1 MKRNGMDQ
9 VFNFSAGPAVMPKQV
24 LKEAAKEL
32 EDYHGCGM
40 SVMEMSHRSD
50 LFRGILEE
58 AEQNLRVLADIPDTY
73 EVLFLQGGASLQFTM
88 VPMNLLQHG
97 KADYIISGHW
107 AKKAYEEAKLLG
119 DACVIASGEESQ
131 FRALPKVE
139 KTMVSKN
146 AEYVYFCENNTI
158 YGTKFW
164 QLPEVEKP
172 LVADVSSCFLSE
184 PIDVTK
190 YGILF
195 AGAQK
200 NIGPAGVTVVIIR
213 KDLMQENVS
222 CNIPTLLRYQT
233 HSNAHS
239 LYHTPSCYNIY
250 MCGKVFAWLLEL
262 GGLEA
267 IQHYNQKKAMRFYD
281 FLDHSHIFKGTA
293 RREDRSLMNVPFF
306 TGNAKLDALFI
317 KEAER
322 YGLKNLKG
330 HRAVGG
336 MRASFYN
343 AMSIEGVEALI
354 TYMHQFEQMYRKQE
368 GFYVSDLLL

>member
-1 MKRNGMDQ
+1 MNQ
-9 VFNFSAGPAVMPKQV
+9 VFNFSAGPAMMPKQV

-50 LFRGILEE
+50 LFLKILEE
-58 AEQNLRVLADIPDTY
+58 AEQHLRALAHIPETY
-73 EVLFLQGGASLQFTM
+73 EVLFLQGGASLQFAM
-88 VPMNLLQHG
+88 VPMNLLKNG
-97 KADYIISGHW
+97 KADYIVSGYW
-107 AKKAYEEAKLLG
+107 AKKAYEEAKKLG
-119 DACVIASGEESQ
+119 NASVIASGEESYFQ
-131 FRALPKVE
+131 ALPKVE
-139 KTMVSKN
+139 KALVSN
-146 AEYVYFCENNTI
+146 DTDYVYLCENNTI

-164 QLPEVEKP
+164 KLPEVEKP
-172 LVADVSSCFLSE
+172 LAADVSSCFLSE

-213 KDLMQENVS
+213 KDLIQKELPYK
-222 CNIPTLLRYQT
+222 IPTLLRYQT
-233 HSNAHS
+233 HTDAHS

-267 IQHYNQKKAMRFYD
+267 IQYYNQKKAMRFYD
-281 FLDHSHIFKGTA
+281 YLDHSRIFKGTA

-306 TGNAKLDALFI
+306 TGNTKLDTLFI
-317 KEAER
+317 KEADGH
-322 YGLKNLKG
+322 GLKNLKG
-330 HRAVGG
+330 HRALGG

-343 AMSIEGVEALI
+343 AMPLEGVEALI
-354 TYMHQFEQMYRKQE
+354 AYMHQFERMHR
-368 GFYVSDLLL
+368 